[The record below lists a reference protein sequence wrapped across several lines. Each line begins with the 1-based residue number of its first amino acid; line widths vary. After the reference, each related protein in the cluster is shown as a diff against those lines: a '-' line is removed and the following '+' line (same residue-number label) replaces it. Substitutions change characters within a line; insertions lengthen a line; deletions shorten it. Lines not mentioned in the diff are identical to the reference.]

1 MNDHFFSFFM
11 ATANSGLKKK
21 ERSHLS
27 VASPRSGGEMLSDE
41 LVFVST
47 EHPVPSVKI
56 LYFCLPFQW
65 FYRFLLLHS
74 DVWEFILYNEG

>member
-1 MNDHFFSFFM
+1 MITSFHSLWLRRIL
-11 ATANSGLKKK
+11 ASKRKK
-21 ERSHLS
+21 E
-27 VASPRSGGEMLSDE
+27 VTSPRSGGEMLSDE